1 MKLNK
6 VIELFAYLLLITIVI
21 WVLSSIV
28 DVNLHSQI
36 DSKNYAKLAD
46 WNLFK
51 LFHDLTNVIMNN
63 YKNN

>member
-6 VIELFAYLLLITIVI
+6 IIELFAYLLLIIIVI

-28 DVNLHSQI
+28 DVNLHNQI
-36 DSKNYAKLAD
+36 GSKDYARLAD

-51 LFHDLTNVIMNN
+51 LFHDLTNAIVNS